1 MSGQACIWAH
11 FRVRPRSGAAESGDI
26 VQLQWVGA
34 ACEPRAGALTAS
46 RPSLNV
52 GSPGWL
58 SCHVCDDH
66 SLLLLCV
73 FNEAE
78 NHLLCVLVD

>member
-1 MSGQACIWAH
+1 M
-11 FRVRPRSGAAESGDI
+11 AESRDI
-26 VQLQWVGA
+26 GQLQWVGA

-58 SCHVCDDH
+58 SCHVCD
-66 SLLLLCV
+66 SRSVLLLYV